1 MRIWLGFLAVLGLT
15 LVAAVILLVRT
26 SVPELPAMGELPPF
40 TFTNQTEQRVDNEA
54 LRGKVWIANFMFTS
68 CPTAC
73 PALTRTMKT
82 LVEELP
88 DREDLQVS
96 FSVDPETDTP
106 AVLEYADRFDADSNR
121 WWFLT
126 GDPAVVSATV
136 VRGFHLHLGERVP
149 VDGGTV
155 YDIMHAVR
163 FVLVDQE
170 GQIRGYYSS
179 DAEGLGNLRRD
190 ARELLDS

>member
-88 DREDLQVS
+88 DREDLQFVS

-106 AVLEYADRFDADSNR
+106 AVLREYADEDTIIE
-121 WWFLT
+121 LE
-126 GDPAVVSATV
+126 VK
-136 VRGFHLHLGERVP
+136 GER
-149 VDGGTV
+149 DQSSSFSEEG
-155 YDIMHAVR
+155 MHRMDVNSCAYEISR
-163 FVLVDQE
+163 SQL
-170 GQIRGYYSS
+170 
-179 DAEGLGNLRRD
+179 
-190 ARELLDS
+190 